1 MKLTKIL
8 TLLILLIIL
17 CPARSFADRPEIT
30 AGQSYFDIFRGY
42 YVLKDNVHVVMNN
55 HGFEATISADEAKV
69 NVVTQKCWATGK
81 VKFTHGAETFA
92 CNSAYLQ
99 WKTRTAEVVGGVKFN
114 SPKNLK
120 VTADS
125 AIFNWQTKIVD
136 FYGRVN
142 VTPFSNLHMSGG
154 LKLSN
159 KLYSHVRYDVL
170 ENTIL
175 QIEENSV
182 TPQIVIPDPDD
193 DSEG

>member
-1 MKLTKIL
+1 MKLTKFL
-8 TLLILLIIL
+8 PLLILLIIL
-17 CPARSFADRPEIT
+17 CPARSFADKPQIT
-30 AGQSYFDIFRGY
+30 AGQSYFDIFKGY
-42 YVLKDNVHVVMNN
+42 YVLKDNVHVVMSN
-55 HGFEATISADEAKV
+55 HGFQATISADEAKV

-81 VKFTHGAETFA
+81 VKFTHGSETFA
-92 CNSAYLQ
+92 CDNAFLQ

-114 SPKNLK
+114 SPKNIK
-120 VTADS
+120 VSADS
-125 AIFNWQTKIVD
+125 AIFNWQT
-136 FYGRVN
+136 N
-142 VTPFSNLHMSGG
+142 VTPFSNLKMSGS

-175 QIEENSV
+175 QIEEKSA